1 MKRDIFI
8 NNRKRLFDKLE
19 DGSMVVLLAGEAP
32 KKTADEI
39 YPFTPNRNFYY
50 ITGINEEKH
59 KIVLFKS
66 NGVEEEILFIQK
78 PDPVKE
84 KWVGKTIRESEAIE
98 LSGIETVLY
107 LEDFNSTINQKL
119 SSGKVKDFYL
129 DLERRSLE
137 ERITLTEEFAQDISK
152 RYPYI
157 NIKNVYGL
165 ISELRTIKAPEEIEE
180 MKKAIE
186 ITIEGVNSL
195 MKNAKAGLKE
205 YELEA
210 YFDFHLKRSGVKDF
224 AFKTIAAA
232 GENAT
237 ILHYVENNSTI
248 KEDDLILFDLGA
260 QYNYYNADITRTFPI
275 SGKFTDRQKAVY
287 EAVLRV
293 NEAII
298 DSLKP
303 GVNFQE
309 INNKATDLIAQECIN
324 LGLINDKKDVR
335 NYYWHSIGHG
345 LGLDTH
351 DVGERNVELRPGM
364 VYTVE
369 PGIYIE
375 EEGIGV
381 RIEDDVLIT
390 ENGNEVLTKDMIKS
404 VEDIENFMCNR

>member
-1 MKRDIFI
+1 MKRNIFI
-8 NNRKRLFDKLE
+8 NNRKRLFDELE
-19 DGSMVVLLAGEAP
+19 DGAMVVLLAGEAP

-59 KIVLFKS
+59 KVVLFKS

-84 KWVGKTIRESEAIE
+84 KWVGKTVRESEAIE
-98 LSGIETVLY
+98 LSGIQKVLY

-119 SSGKVKDFYL
+119 SSGNVKAFYL
-129 DLERRSLE
+129 DLERRSFE
-137 ERITLTEEFAQDISK
+137 ERITLSEEFAKDISK

-157 NIKNVYGL
+157 TIKNAYGL
-165 ISELRTIKAPEEIEE
+165 ISELRTIKAPEEIKE
-180 MKKAIE
+180 MKKAID

-210 YFDFHLKRSGVKDF
+210 YFDFHLKKNGVKDF

-275 SGKFTDRQKAVY
+275 SGRFTDRQKAVY

-298 DSLKP
+298 EALKP
-303 GVNFQE
+303 GVNFRE
-309 INNKATDLIAQECIN
+309 INNKATDLIAEECIK
-324 LGLINDKKDVR
+324 LGLIKDKNDVT

-351 DVGERNVELRPGM
+351 DVGERNVDLKPGM

-390 ENGNEVLTKDMIKS
+390 ESGNEVLTKAMIKS
-404 VEDIENFMCNR
+404 VEDIEKFMSDR